1 MLDGMAR
8 ALPRSRVMSSRSV
21 RYVAWLARNTR
32 AIVLVSVAAMIA
44 SGLLVRFHLPLEADL
59 SHLLPDDAPSVRDAE
74 ALAARMPAK
83 DTMIALVVA
92 PTPEVR
98 AAVAGQLLGA
108 IRALDADL
116 VESVDSDDAE
126 LRAYIREH
134 RYVLAPLSELTAAR
148 DALADR
154 IAKAKNPLLVDL
166 DDEAPTEVAL
176 RDKQRAADAKLA
188 RSAFVSADERTQV
201 IVIRTP
207 FRATDIERDKRLM
220 RPLDALA
227 AELERT
233 HPGVQIGFA
242 GGAPGTLV
250 EQAALT
256 RGIAISS
263 VVTLVLV
270 ALVLLVYLRSV
281 RMLVLLTTNIVL
293 ATLVAFGFAAITVGH
308 LNAATA
314 FLGAIIA
321 GNGINYGILLVARFL
336 EERKRAPAP
345 TALAAAIAG
354 TLRPTL
360 VASLGAAIAYAALG
374 ATRFRGFADFAW
386 IGGLGM
392 LVCWIASFTLLPALV
407 LRHARARADG
417 VREPSPLFGRVVVR
431 VFGFRRPFVACA
443 LAGVLTIGAG
453 IVTYRYATTDPFEYD
468 MTQLRSQ
475 ADDAKAIHAW
485 LELSDR
491 TFGRGLAGIA
501 GQTVIAVERP
511 EDAPLAVTELRT
523 IAQTEPILGP
533 VASIADVLPPDQA
546 AKLAVLAELRA
557 QIDDAA
563 SVLEG
568 AERDELLALRPPDD
582 LRALTVADLPPALR
596 AKLTERDGT
605 IGRLI
610 AVKPGVSFDE
620 RDGRDLIAFASAI
633 RAVRVAGKPVAT
645 AGASVLFADVLV
657 QIRHDGPLV
666 TAIAIAGLVV
676 MVLLVVGRSRRAYA
690 VLAATAAG
698 TLAMIAACALAGL
711 KINFLDFVA
720 LPITLGLGVD
730 YAINLADRASSSDP
744 RTALR
749 STGGTVLVCSIT
761 TMIGYA
767 SLLVSDNLAIRG
779 FGLAS
784 LLGEVTCVIAAFVIV
799 PALIALPIRQG
810 VRRSTS
816 NERGFVAIDP
826 ASSLT

>member
-1 MLDGMAR
+1 M
-8 ALPRSRVMSSRSV
+8 
-21 RYVAWLARNTR
+21 
-32 AIVLVSVAAMIA
+32 IVLASVAAVVA
-44 SGLLVRFHLPLEADL
+44 SAFLVRFHLPLEADL

-74 ALAARMPAK
+74 KLAARMPAK

-92 PTPEVR
+92 PTPEQR
-98 AAVAGQLLGA
+98 AAVAGQLLVG
-108 IRALDADL
+108 IRGLDRDL
-116 VESVDSDDAE
+116 VDSVDSDDAE
-126 LRAYIREH
+126 LRAYVGAN
-134 RYVLAPLSELTAAR
+134 RYLLAPLSELTAAR
-148 DALADR
+148 DALATHIAD
-154 IAKAKNPLLVDL
+154 AKAKANPLFVDL
-166 DDEAPTEVAL
+166 DDQAAPSTAAVDDL
-176 RDKQRAADAKLA
+176 RAKQHAADAKLA
-188 RSAFVSADERTQV
+188 KSAFISTDGLTQV
-201 IVIRTP
+201 MVIRTS
-207 FRATDIERDKRLM
+207 FRATDIDRDKRIM
-220 RPLDALA
+220 TPLTALA
-227 AELERT
+227 AQLERT

-263 VVTLVLV
+263 AVTLVLV

-281 RMLVLLTTNIVL
+281 RMLAMLTANIVIS
-293 ATLVAFGFAAITVGH
+293 TLVAFGFAAVTVGH

-321 GNGINYGILLVARFL
+321 GNGVNYGILLVARFL
-336 EERKRAPAP
+336 EERKTSPAP

-386 IGGLGM
+386 IGGIGM
-392 LVCWIASFTLLPALV
+392 LVCWVASFTLLPALV
-407 LRHARARADG
+407 LRHARKEA
-417 VREPSPLFGRVVVR
+417 REPSQIFGTIVVR
-431 VFGFRRPFVACA
+431 VFGFRRPAVACA
-443 LAGVLTIGAG
+443 IAGVLTVGAG
-453 IVTYRYATTDPFEYD
+453 VITYRYATNDPFEYD

-475 ADDAKAIHAW
+475 AEDAQKIHAW
-485 LELSDR
+485 LELSDK

-501 GQTVIAVERP
+501 GQTFVAVDRA
-511 EDAPLAVTELRT
+511 EDVPLAVTELRA
-523 IAQTEPILGP
+523 IAQTEAILGP
-533 VASIADVLPPDQA
+533 VASIADVIPPDQA
-546 AKLAVLAELRA
+546 AKLAILAELRA

-563 SVLEG
+563 TVLEG
-568 AERDELLALRPPDD
+568 SARDELLALRPSDD
-582 LRALTVADLPPALR
+582 LRALTVADLPAALR
-596 AKLTERDGT
+596 AKLTEHDGS
-605 IGRLI
+605 IGHVI
-610 AVKPGVSFDE
+610 AVKPGATFDE
-620 RDGRDLIAFASAI
+620 RDGRDLIAFANAI
-633 RAVRVAGKPVAT
+633 RRVRVDGQPVAT

-657 QIRHDGPLV
+657 QIRRDGPLV
-666 TAIAIAGLVV
+666 TVIAIAGLVV

-730 YAINLADRASSSDP
+730 YAINLADRASRSDP

-749 STGGTVLVCSIT
+749 STGGTVFVCSIT

-767 SLLVSDNLAIRG
+767 SLMVSDNLAIRG

-784 LLGEVTCVIAAFVIV
+784 LLGEITCVVSAFVIV
-799 PALIALPIRQG
+799 PAFIALRIRQS

-816 NERGFVAIDP
+816 NELPFVGVDP
-826 ASSLT
+826 ASSMG